1 MNSFSMLFVDNSSNG
16 RRAQQRTDFSALMR
30 ILLVLTRWLAYPYST
45 TLQESPHSKLCTAR
59 VL

>member
-1 MNSFSMLFVDNSSNG
+1 MLLDDNSLHG
-16 RRAQQRTDFSALMR
+16 RGAQQRTDFGVLVR

-59 VL
+59 GL